1 MDLQK
6 TIGLKIRQLRNQSG
20 LSVRALSERLDFSN
34 HQAVLHLE
42 NGEREL
48 KAHELSKLAKIF
60 NIDMNDFFRN
70 DEQLE
75 RPFVLWRARSD
86 AAPEAEARFLRV
98 CRDHGLFE
106 ELLGTQQSAASSPLP
121 KRVLNLERFSASDA
135 YDFAE
140 DVRNRMSLG
149 VYPAQILVQ
158 TLEDQYGV
166 RFFQETRS
174 GQGSAACTYFA
185 GKPCLLVSTSEPIWR
200 QHFSVA
206 HELFHLLTW
215 DEKLFQQ
222 VSDNDHLREKNETR
236 ADAFAAG
243 LLMPAEALRAEVR
256 RVATDGKLSHAAL
269 ITIARHFD
277 VSLRA
282 CAFRLAHL
290 RIITQSDAQRLIEDP
305 TLRDLDK
312 QTQREATRTAYQF
325 NKAFTRLAYLCYEAG
340 KISRARLAKA
350 LEVSLVDL
358 PMFLNMA
365 GLAEVEGEARVEVA
379 YS

>member
-1 MDLQK
+1 
-6 TIGLKIRQLRNQSG
+6 
-20 LSVRALSERLDFSN
+20 
-34 HQAVLHLE
+34 
-42 NGEREL
+42 
-48 KAHELSKLAKIF
+48 
-60 NIDMNDFFRN
+60 
-70 DEQLE
+70 
-75 RPFVLWRARSD
+75 
-86 AAPEAEARFLRV
+86 
-98 CRDHGLFE
+98 
-106 ELLGTQQSAASSPLP
+106 
-121 KRVLNLERFSASDA
+121 
-135 YDFAE
+135 
-140 DVRNRMSLG
+140 MSLG

-282 CAFRLAHL
+282 CVFRLAHL

-312 QTQREATRTAYQF
+312 QTQREATRTSYQF